1 MKTKKNKNDLHTS
14 LLIAFFIL
22 LSQPLLKAQ
31 KLDWAAV
38 MGGNEQSSGKDIAM
52 DKTGNVFSVGWYSAG
67 QLIGSVPADFDPGPG
82 QVLFSQSGNYLS
94 KLNANGTFGFVK
106 RFASS
111 TLGGVLISQIAL
123 DSIGN
128 IFLTGSVYLTADL
141 DPGTP
146 TVMYTDSTTG
156 NDLIVYK
163 FSPSGIMQWY
173 KIWPITTI
181 NPGQG
186 CTINELELDHNGNL
200 ILVGDLFGDI
210 DFELGPDTASSWGN
224 PSFPSSFLLKLDV
237 NGNYIWDYT
246 IDINTNSSTY
256 NGMTNCAINNQNE
269 IYVVGGFWGYINF
282 FSPDTFTLTSNG
294 YIDNFILK
302 IGETGTLQWAKSFGG
317 AAYEY
322 VSDIHF
328 SNDGNLYLAAGY
340 GSSTVVLA
348 NDTNSIVMLGDSI
361 NTISALIKMN
371 ESGNYEWV
379 KLLKNSN
386 LQQSTVNPIAVETD
400 SIGQVYFLNVGQT
413 GTTYT
418 NYGIDTSTVFTLG
431 ETCTILNKYAAD
443 GTFIRSSAATGD
455 YRVFAFSMTMNKNAS
470 IAFTGQLMSRM
481 YNGNDPNPNP
491 IDADPDTSHFSIFSA
506 YGTGEAGIFVIKWNQ
521 CSVSTANIDTTVCS
535 TFSLNGN
542 NYTQSGT
549 YNFYETTANR
559 CDSNVVLSVNI
570 LIPSYATQNIHLC
583 AGDSLIINNHTYSQ
597 SGTYQDVF
605 IASNGCDSTVTTTLF
620 IDTMQAQISNTGQT
634 LSAINF
640 PINAVFQWLDCN
652 NNFSTLLGETNQI
665 FTPITNGSYAVLI
678 DNVNCQDTSACYD
691 FVTVGEMNV
700 SDENS
705 FIIVLN
711 PVVDNLFIKASSNLQ
726 ITKIKIIDQVGKEI
740 YLGPDDG
747 KGINLSHVESGCYII
762 EIFCN
767 NAYFI
772 QPIIKI

>member
-210 DFELGPDTASSWGN
+210 DFDLGPDTASSWGN

-237 NGNYIWDYT
+237 NGNYLWDYT

-302 IGETGTLQWAKSFGG
+302 IGATGTLQWAKSFGG

-328 SNDGNLYLAAGY
+328 SNDGNLYLAAAY

-386 LQQSTVNPIAVETD
+386 LQQSAVNPIAVETD

-431 ETCTILNKYAAD
+431 ETCTILNKYTAD
-443 GTFIRSSAATGD
+443 GNFIRSSAATGD
-455 YRVFAFSMTMNKNAS
+455 YRIFAKSMAMDKNAS
-470 IAFTGQLMSRM
+470 IAFTGDFMSRL
-481 YNGNDPNPNP
+481 YFVNDPNPNP

-521 CSVSTANIDTTVCS
+521 CSEGTTTIDTTACNS
-535 TFSLNGN
+535 YSFNGN

-559 CDSNVVLSVNI
+559 CDSNVVLN
-570 LIPSYATQNIHLC
+570 LNLLQPSNTIQNVHLC
-583 AGDSLIINNHTYSQ
+583 AGDSIQVGNQTYKQ
-597 SGTYQDVF
+597 SGIYQN
-605 IASNGCDSTVTTTLF
+605 ILTASNGCDSTVITSLF
-620 IDTMQAQISNTGQT
+620 IDTLQSQILDVGIALQASNT
-634 LSAINF
+634 
-640 PINAVFQWLDCN
+640 PIGATFQWLDCN
-652 NNFSTLLGETNQI
+652 NNYQEIAGETNQN
-665 FTPITNGSYAVLI
+665 FTPIANGSYAVI
-678 DNVNCQDTSACYD
+678 VNNATCADTSACFD
-691 FVTVGEMNV
+691 FVTVGNMNL
-700 SDENS
+700 SDENN
-705 FIIVLN
+705 FIIAPN
-711 PVVDNLFIKASSNLQ
+711 PMTDFLYITSNLNDD
-726 ITKIKIIDQVGKEI
+726 ITEIRILDYLGKELF
-740 YLGPDDG
+740 LGPMNQN
-747 KGINLSHVESGCYII
+747 GIDITNIKSGCYII
-762 EIFCN
+762 EILTKNTRC
-767 NAYFI
+767 YRSI
-772 QPIIKI
+772 LKL